1 MCTTGSPAAPRT
13 PVPAPRRDAAAAP
26 GQPRPRRRPALSP
39 SRAVD
44 FRTCPL
50 LYRYRAIDRL
60 PELPGRP
67 QVRGTLV
74 HAVLERLFALPAAER
89 TREAAAA
96 MVGPAWVDLVISSPG
111 LADAL
116 FAALDPAVPDPAVR
130 DLTVRDLAATDSAG
144 REAAGRDPDVGGP
157 GARGP
162 GGRAP
167 AAEQGRDRPV
177 PADAGFAGWLASV
190 HDLVEAYFVLEDPT
204 AVEAESVELLV
215 ETELGPAILRGRET
229 GPETGPGT
237 GPDAGSG
244 AERGP
249 GGGLLLRGFVDRID
263 VLPGGGLRV
272 VDYKTGRIPH
282 ESGEAAAMFQLKFYA
297 LALLQLRGTVPDELR
312 LLYLPAGKWLSYS
325 PDADELRR
333 FARVLDAL
341 WTAIR
346 TAGREGDFPP
356 RRSGMCRF
364 CRHRERCPEWGGTPP
379 PYPGWP
385 STDEEPLPDD
395 G

>member
-1 MCTTGSPAAPRT
+1 M
-13 PVPAPRRDAAAAP
+13 
-26 GQPRPRRRPALSP
+26 SP

-116 FAALDPAVPDPAVR
+116 FATPDPASV
-130 DLTVRDLAATDSAG
+130 DP
-144 REAAGRDPDVGGP
+144 AAGGEPLAREPDGSEQV
-157 GARGP
+157 
-162 GGRAP
+162 
-167 AAEQGRDRPV
+167 AEQGQDRPV

-190 HDLVEAYFVLEDPT
+190 HDLVEAYFALEDPT

-215 ETELGPAILRGRET
+215 ETELGAALLPCRET
-229 GPETGPGT
+229 GPAP
-237 GPDAGSG
+237 
-244 AERGP
+244 GP

-312 LLYLPAGKWLSYS
+312 LLYLPAGQWLSYS

>member
-13 PVPAPRRDAAAAP
+13 RVPAPRRDAAAAP

-89 TREAAAA
+89 TREAATA

-116 FAALDPAVPDPAVR
+116 FATPDPASV
-130 DLTVRDLAATDSAG
+130 DP
-144 REAAGRDPDVGGP
+144 AAGGEPLAREPDGSEQV
-157 GARGP
+157 
-162 GGRAP
+162 
-167 AAEQGRDRPV
+167 AEQGQDRPV
-177 PADAGFAGWLASV
+177 PADAGFARWLASV
-190 HDLVEAYFVLEDPT
+190 HDLVEAYFVLEDPA

-215 ETELGPAILRGRET
+215 ETELGPALLPGRET

-272 VDYKTGRIPH
+272 VDYKTGRIPQ

-312 LLYLPAGKWLSYS
+312 LLYLPAGQWLSYS